1 MKEEGYFDKIRD
13 ITVFYLSDK
22 DPDSIDDDAR
32 KKYLT
37 NILPIKQKGKYY
49 FESKPNVGRVK
60 KTLVL
65 FRNKE
70 FIIGSGILRAV
81 NDGYGDG
88 KEENGIEYI
97 GHCQFDPES
106 IKYFE
111 NPIPKEEFFE
121 VTNTT
126 KFGHNAQ
133 KISKTRYFKGLK
145 ELMEK
150 YCDDFE

>member
-1 MKEEGYFDKIRD
+1 MKEEGYFDKVRD
-13 ITVFYLSDK
+13 IRVFYLSDK
-22 DPDSIDDDAR
+22 DPDSKDDGAR
-32 KKYLT
+32 KTYLT
-37 NILPIKQKGKYY
+37 EKLPITQKGKYY
-49 FESKPNVGRVK
+49 FQNKPNVGRVK

-70 FIIGSGILRAV
+70 CILGAGILRAV

-88 KEENGIEYI
+88 TTEFGIEYI
-97 GHCQFDPES
+97 GHCQFDSES

-111 NPIPKEEFFE
+111 NPIPKEEFFK

-133 KISKTRYFKGLK
+133 KISKTRYFEDLK
-145 ELMEK
+145 ELLMK
-150 YCDDFE
+150 YYDDF